1 MNNSDTE
8 VVGSDCMCEL
18 GSDKHKEGCEYSTH
32 STKEAYQN
40 TIEEFKGMVWHSRL
54 KAFDRAT
61 NDEEEQDHSTEMFI
75 SWLEQALK
83 ATREEAVREERKRIK
98 EWIEDKP
105 WCKKWELDELKPGY
119 FYLDTSVCELLK
131 ALTEVN
137 NE

>member
-1 MNNSDTE
+1 MNNSDIE
-8 VVGSDCMCEL
+8 VVGSNCMCEL
-18 GSDKHKEGCEYSTH
+18 GSDKHKIGCEYSTH

-40 TIEEFKGMVWHSRL
+40 TIEERVEEMV
-54 KAFDRAT
+54 
-61 NDEEEQDHSTEMFI
+61 DEVIKFVVSSGNIGVTD
-75 SWLEQALK
+75 LEDKIAQALK

>member
-1 MNNSDTE
+1 MNNSDIE

-18 GSDKHKEGCEYSTH
+18 GSDKHKIGCEYSTH

-40 TIEEFKGMVWHSRL
+40 TIEERVEEMV
-54 KAFDRAT
+54 
-61 NDEEEQDHSTEMFI
+61 DEVIKFVVSSGNIGVTD
-75 SWLEQALK
+75 LEDKIAQALK
-83 ATREEAVREERKRIK
+83 ATREEAVRDERKRIK